1 MKKSLFY
8 LTGQSALG
16 RMRIEW
22 IKQIGKV
29 IMLIKLNE
37 QIDYLSLQ
45 FTDGDAN
52 GDGNYWTD

>member
-1 MKKSLFY
+1 MKKSLLY

-45 FTDGDAN
+45 FTDG
-52 GDGNYWTD
+52 GW